1 MQIPQN
7 ISDHEK
13 SILYMLSQGMQNKCI
28 ANALCLSEHTIK
40 NHKAN
45 LCRKLSLSSTTE
57 LYVWASQCA
66 TMLQTLGGGGKFQFK
81 PLVNF
86 TKFSVSEKISKMYYC
101 KNKY

>member
-13 SILYMLSQGMQNKCI
+13 SILYMLSRGKQNKCI

-45 LCRKLSLSSTTE
+45 LCRKLKLSSTTE
-57 LYVWASQCA
+57 LYIWANQYA
-66 TMLQTLGGGGKFQFK
+66 TMLQIGGRG
-81 PLVNF
+81 VNF
-86 TKFSVSEKISKMYYC
+86 SL
-101 KNKY
+101 NH